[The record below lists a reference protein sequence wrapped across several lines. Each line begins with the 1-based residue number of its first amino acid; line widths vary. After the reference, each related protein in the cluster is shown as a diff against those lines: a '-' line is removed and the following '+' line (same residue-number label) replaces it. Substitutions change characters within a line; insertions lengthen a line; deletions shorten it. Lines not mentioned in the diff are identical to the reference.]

1 MSDNNIF
8 AAIAS
13 ALGACSIIIGFIFLF
28 VDIKKKVKISLKSG
42 IKVVG
47 CICFGVLIITLS
59 YHFGLEAASEEVSQD
74 TNATDASV
82 VEHGNIVSTDIGDI
96 IIEGNNNDIN
106 INNET
111 NNDGQS
117 NLIPLVTVQR
127 VTLNYTLLDI
137 IVGDTASLLATV
149 TYSDNTT
156 DNSVIWTSSNPFVAE
171 VDSDGNIT
179 AMSVGTTT
187 ITAQA
192 SKNND
197 AKDESCTVTVVNP
210 PSEPTGYSIRLST
223 DQAIINETFKVYV
236 TPYEE
241 DITGIQIYTISPSG
255 LLDNFPLS
263 DDGKYCVYTETG
275 IWTIYASVEN
285 EAGVYMAQKAEDFVT
300 IEILSAMDA
309 ITNMLQ

>member
-1 MSDNNIF
+1 MSVNNIV

-13 ALGACSIIIGFIFLF
+13 ALGACFTIIGFIFLF
-28 VDIKKKVKISLKSG
+28 VNIKKKIKISLKTG
-42 IKVVG
+42 IRVVG

-59 YHFGLEAASEEVSQD
+59 YHFGLEAASEKVSQD
-74 TNATDASV
+74 TNATDTSV
-82 VEHGNIVSTDIGDI
+82 VESGNIVTTDIGDI
-96 IIEGNNNDIN
+96 TIEGNNNSVTIS
-106 INNET
+106 NET
-111 NNDGQS
+111 NSDGVPES
-117 NLIPLVTVQR
+117 TVTVQN
-127 VTLNYTLLDI
+127 VTLNHTMI
-137 IVGDTASLLATV
+137 NMVTGDTASLLATV

-156 DNSVIWTSSNPFVAE
+156 DSSVIWVSSNPAVAE

-197 AKDESCTVTVVNP
+197 AKDESCTVTVINP

-223 DQAIINETFKVYV
+223 DQASINETFKVYV

-255 LLDNFPLS
+255 LLDDFPLS

-275 IWTIYASVEN
+275 IWTIYASVKN
-285 EAGVYMAQKAEDFVT
+285 EAGVYMAQKPEDYVT

-309 ITNMLQ
+309 ISNMLR

>member
-1 MSDNNIF
+1 MSVSNIVTT
-8 AAIAS
+8 IVT
-13 ALGACSIIIGFIFLF
+13 ALGICSIIVGFIFLF
-28 VDIKKKVKISLKSG
+28 FDIKNKKSISAKTG
-42 IKVVG
+42 KRVVIV
-47 CICFGVLIITLS
+47 ICAGVFALALS
-59 YHFGLEAASEEVSQD
+59 YHFGWKTASEKVSQD
-74 TNATDASV
+74 TNATDTSV
-82 VEHGNIVSTDIGDI
+82 VEKGNIVSTDIGDI
-96 IIEGNNNDIN
+96 VIEGNNNDIN
-106 INNET
+106 IKNET
-111 NNDGQS
+111 NNGGQS
-117 NLIPLVTVQR
+117 NLIPLVTVQK
-127 VTLNYTLLDI
+127 VTLNYILLDI

-156 DNSVIWTSSNPFVAE
+156 DNSVIWISSNPSVAE

-197 AKDESCTVTVVNP
+197 AKDESCTVTVINP

-255 LLDNFPLS
+255 LLDDFPLS

-285 EAGVYMAQKAEDFVT
+285 EAGVYMAQKPEDYVT

-309 ITNMLQ
+309 ISNMLQ